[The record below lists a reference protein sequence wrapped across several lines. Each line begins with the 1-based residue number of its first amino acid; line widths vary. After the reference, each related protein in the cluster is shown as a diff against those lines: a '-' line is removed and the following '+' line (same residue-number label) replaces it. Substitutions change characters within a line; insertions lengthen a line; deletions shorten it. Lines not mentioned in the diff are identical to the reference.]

1 MNSINE
7 AWQSWIAGRS
17 SEMQHPVDFE
27 VRFVKEI
34 LTQIPELTPDSVY
47 PQYPFLDSEG

>member
-1 MNSINE
+1 
-7 AWQSWIAGRS
+7 
-17 SEMQHPVDFE
+17 MQHPVDFE

-47 PQYPFLDSEG
+47 PQYPFLDSEV